1 MLARARTFTIEGLET
16 QPVAVEVDIRAG
28 LPAFTIVGLADAA
41 VREARDRVRA
51 AILNCGYE
59 FPERRITANL
69 APGDVPK
76 VGPGLDLALAC
87 AVLAASGQLPGE
99 RLETH
104 ALFGELSLDG
114 EVRPCHGT
122 LAIAQAAQEEG
133 LSTLVLAGARAREAA
148 LVEGLQVVVAERLSS
163 AVRVLG
169 GGAGDPLPAPLEQG
183 DDAGGSV
190 CASEKADGLGSLDL
204 ADVRGQPHAIE
215 ALTLAAAGGHNL
227 LLSGPPGTGKTML
240 AQRLPTILPPL
251 SRAEAIEVTRIHSI
265 TGRLQDGELIR
276 RRPFRAPHHSIT
288 TAGLVGGA
296 RRGWVG
302 EVVLAHRGV
311 LFLDELSEFAR
322 PTLEALRQPLED
334 GRVAI
339 VRARH
344 SAVYPACFA
353 LVAATNPCP
362 CGYLG
367 DGERCRCTEADLARH
382 RRRLSGPLLDRID
395 LVAHLD
401 RPGGRRHG
409 SVGPERTWSGGGWP
423 GGGWPSGGWPS
434 ESQTGSGRPGGK
446 RRDGSRPDATP
457 PVPGGRAPSTAP
469 AVSSAQAR
477 ERVVQARERQVA
489 RLREDGVSANAHM
502 DTRLLR
508 RHVAL
513 SEGAAQLLRGAQER
527 GTMSA
532 RGIAR
537 VLRVARTAA
546 DLESSARTRE
556 QDVSLAL
563 SLRPEAGS
571 SRRRVA

>member
-1 MLARARTFTIEGLET
+1 MLARARTFTIEGLQT
-16 QPVAVEVDIRAG
+16 RPVAVEVDIRAG

-51 AILNCGYE
+51 AILNSGYE

-87 AVLAASGQLPGE
+87 AVLAASGQLPVQL
-99 RLETH
+99 LESH

-133 LSTLVLAGARAREAA
+133 LHALVLAGARAREAA
-148 LVEGLQVVVAERLSS
+148 LVEGLQVLVAERLCS
-163 AVRVLG
+163 AVRVLSG
-169 GGAGDPLPAPLEQG
+169 EAGDPLPAPVTRSEESRRQV
-183 DDAGGSV
+183 DVGGGIGGPSN
-190 CASEKADGLGSLDL
+190 LDL
-204 ADVRGQPHAIE
+204 SDVRGQPHAIE
-215 ALTLAAAGGHNL
+215 ALMLAAAGEHNL

-251 SRAEAIEVTRIHSI
+251 SRTEAIEVTRIHSI
-265 TGRLQDGELIR
+265 TGRLEDGELVR
-276 RRPFRAPHHSIT
+276 RRPFRSPHHSIT

-339 VRARH
+339 VRAQH
-344 SAVYPACFA
+344 SAVYPARFA
-353 LVAATNPCP
+353 LIAATNPCP
-362 CGYLG
+362 CGYHG
-367 DGERCRCTEADLARH
+367 DREHCKCSEADLARH

-395 LVAHLD
+395 LVAHLE
-401 RPGGRRHG
+401 RPGASRVARARPAARR
-409 SVGPERTWSGGGWP
+409 RGGG
-423 GGGWPSGGWPS
+423 
-434 ESQTGSGRPGGK
+434 
-446 RRDGSRPDATP
+446 
-457 PVPGGRAPSTAP
+457 GGRDSTNPAPTM
-469 AVSSAQAR
+469 SSAQVR
-477 ERVVQARERQVA
+477 ERVVSARERQAA
-489 RLREDGVSANAHM
+489 RLREEGVSANAHM
-502 DTRLLR
+502 DARMLR

-513 SEGAAQLLRGAQER
+513 SDGAERLLRGAQEQ

-546 DLESSARTRE
+546 DLQGSARTRE

-563 SLRPEAGS
+563 SLRTQDAHSG
-571 SRRRVA
+571 RRAA